1 MTVSNVMGFC
11 DSHYCYVLFFPWYSI
26 LIFINAL
33 FIEPRGPK
41 PIIKFLKWTNLA
53 SNIVDYNLEQK
64 GFRW

>member
-1 MTVSNVMGFC
+1 MAVSDVTGFC

-33 FIEPRGPK
+33 FIEPGEPE
-41 PIIKFLKWTNLA
+41 PIIKFLKWTNVA

-64 GFRW
+64 GFQW

>member
-1 MTVSNVMGFC
+1 MTVSNVMGFR

-33 FIEPRGPK
+33 FKESGRPE
-41 PIIKFLKWTNLA
+41 PIIKFFKWTNLA

-64 GFRW
+64 GF